1 MELHVLNFMY
11 LSIYLFIHQ
20 TTCSSIYL
28 FIYLSNYVNLS
39 IYLSIYQTTCVSMDN
54 FFPFTYEKIYFLS
67 CSSVRSYI
75 YLIYLYNQLSMYLCV
90 MYIIN
95 YNLGKRQTIQQ
106 SLNLRICLFCTFSFE
121 MYMPTKKN
129 FRKKG

>member
-1 MELHVLNFMY
+1 M
-11 LSIYLFIHQ
+11 
-20 TTCSSIYL
+20 
-28 FIYLSNYVNLS
+28 S
-39 IYLSIYQTTCVSMDN
+39 IYLSIYQTTCIIYLFIYLSNNIIYIDN
-54 FFPFTYEKIYFLS
+54 LFPFTYEKIYFLS
-67 CSSVRSYI
+67 CSPVRSYI
-75 YLIYLYNQLSMYLCV
+75 YLIYLFNQLIYISIFLFCFFFHLPMYLCI

-121 MYMPTKKN
+121 MYMLTKKY